1 MSGWM
6 PEANEHTQLKEA
18 VLARNVRRACAMSH
32 AHNQNSLDVVRAV
45 LSRLALWSVRPA
57 QGVRLRGVQRPVP
70 SNAGVSSGASWRRN
84 HIRERGLPMT

>member
-1 MSGWM
+1 M

-45 LSRLALWSVRPA
+45 LRKTGVVVRAPRA
-57 QGVRLRGVQRPVP
+57 GRAVARG
-70 SNAGVSSGASWRRN
+70 AATGA
-84 HIRERGLPMT
+84 IKRGR